1 MQLIKFRVYVCVVH
15 TWLVETVVYSRARPS
30 RKLVLGSTPPP
41 SPFSRTILRKRR
53 QTNPFFSSF
62 PSRLADPCNAHPCF
76 FASHRRTRCYS
87 SNLCFRFS
95 PSSSLFP
102 RVFFFFFVT
111 GFDFVFIASFTVIS
125 RWNTWYTQTIH
136 GDKSR
141 GGRIIRARYLRY
153 IGRNTRYLIYYGK
166 TQFIRNGFVAFG
178 YRPLGI
184 TRKLRLVAVEKNVS
198 RIAQWGRGG
207 GGGVFVNPMLSISL
221 CCGSDDV
228 AIRRRGIRWK
238 RRKRYF
244 LVEIYFVS
252 G

>member
-1 MQLIKFRVYVCVVH
+1 MRGTHLAGWNGGVQPRPAIEKTRSWFNATAFAFLANNSM
-15 TWLVETVVYSRARPS
+15 ETAANQP
-30 RKLVLGSTPPP
+30 L
-41 SPFSRTILRKRR
+41 
-53 QTNPFFSSF
+53 FSSF

-76 FASHRRTRCYS
+76 FAPHRRTRCYS
-87 SNLCFRFS
+87 SNLCFRFP

-207 GGGVFVNPMLSISL
+207 GGEYS
-221 CCGSDDV
+221 
-228 AIRRRGIRWK
+228 
-238 RRKRYF
+238 
-244 LVEIYFVS
+244 
-252 G
+252 

>member
-1 MQLIKFRVYVCVVH
+1 MFSRREKRRAARGAAKLAKLRGSWRRAESIAYRPASSMQLIKFRVYVCVVH

-76 FASHRRTRCYS
+76 FAPHRRTRCYS
-87 SNLCFRFS
+87 SNLCFRFP

-141 GGRIIRARYLRY
+141 GGRIIRARLSPIHRPKYALFNILR
-153 IGRNTRYLIYYGK
+153 
-166 TQFIRNGFVAFG
+166 
-178 YRPLGI
+178 
-184 TRKLRLVAVEKNVS
+184 
-198 RIAQWGRGG
+198 
-207 GGGVFVNPMLSISL
+207 
-221 CCGSDDV
+221 
-228 AIRRRGIRWK
+228 
-238 RRKRYF
+238 
-244 LVEIYFVS
+244 
-252 G
+252 